1 MSSDNSWISSTQESG
16 MAEPAVQSVA
26 ATRGGTPYPDFPFA
40 PSSPYP
46 EYPGRDV
53 SPVRNGIYEAVRENF
68 RLLGFDAERYGTPQ
82 WNPLGHLIRPGDT
95 VFVKP
100 NWVDHKHRFDDDVWS
115 VITHPSVIRAVLDY
129 VLLAL
134 QGTGRVLVGDNPHV
148 DTDFAVL
155 RTVCRLDDLA
165 AYYRETRKVDI
176 PFLDCRLWTIE
187 NLDLYG
193 YKAGRIPLPGDPA
206 GTVEAD
212 LGAQSLF
219 QGISDA
225 RFRGTY
231 NDREETRDFH
241 RNGRHAYVFSKGM
254 FDADV
259 FISIPKLKSHAKV
272 GATLNIKGLIGT
284 IANKNCLIHWR
295 IGFPAQGGD
304 EYPEPAK
311 KSDPLKL
318 SVQHFLTDHLS
329 ERMHL
334 AGRDLLR
341 RTVPGRALMRWFQT
355 EAQRKRM
362 LRGSAALNDT
372 TWRMTCDVYNLFVRD
387 LPQKRPRAMRFLSV
401 IDGIRG
407 GDTDGPHFP
416 CPISPGVIV
425 TGEDLLATDLA
436 AVRLM
441 DYDDGQIQ
449 YLRHL
454 ESQTPRRVRI
464 LSADFAL
471 DDIRNR
477 ETPML
482 GYRPPYRWEN
492 ISLRG
497 LKPGPSYLPQ

>member
-1 MSSDNSWISSTQESG
+1 
-16 MAEPAVQSVA
+16 MADVPLHSVA
-26 ATRGGTPYPDFPFA
+26 ATRGGTGYPEFPYA
-40 PSSPYP
+40 PASPYP

-53 SPVRNGIYEAVRENF
+53 SSAPNGVYAAVRENF
-68 RLLGFDAERYGTPQ
+68 RLLGFDAERFGTPR
-82 WNPLGHLIRPGDT
+82 WNPLGHLIHPGDT

-100 NWVDHKHRFDDDVWS
+100 NWVDHRHRFGDDVWS
-115 VITHPSVIRAVLDY
+115 VITHPSVVRAVLDY

-134 QGTGRVLVGDNPHV
+134 QGTGRVIVGDNPHV
-148 DTDFAVL
+148 DTDFAEL
-155 RTVCRLDDLA
+155 RKLSRLDELA
-165 AYYRETRKVDI
+165 AYYRETRNADI
-176 PFLDCRLWTIE
+176 PFLDCRLWTLE

-206 GTVEAD
+206 GVVEAD
-212 LGAQSLF
+212 LGPHSLF
-219 QGISDA
+219 QGVSDA
-225 RFRGTY
+225 HFRGTY

-241 RNGRHAYVFSKGM
+241 RNGRHAYVFSKSM
-254 FDADV
+254 YAADV
-259 FISIPKLKSHAKV
+259 FISIPKLKAHAKV
-272 GATLNIKGLIGT
+272 GATLNVKGLIGT
-284 IANKNCLIHWR
+284 IANKNCLVHWR
-295 IGFPAQGGD
+295 IGFPSQGGD
-304 EYPEPAK
+304 EYPEPVRR
-311 KSDPLKL
+311 SDRFKL
-318 SVQHFLTDHLS
+318 SAQHFLMDHLP
-329 ERMHL
+329 ENVHL
-334 AGRDLLR
+334 AARNLLR
-341 RTVPGRALMRWFQT
+341 KIPPGRALMRAFQT

-387 LPQKRPRAMRFLSV
+387 LSQARGKPMRFLSV

-416 CPISPGVIV
+416 CPISPGVVV

-441 DYDDGQIQ
+441 DFDAGQIQ

-454 ESQTPRRVRI
+454 EAQTPRRVRI
-464 LSADFAL
+464 LSADFPL

-497 LKPGPSYLPQ
+497 LKPGPSYLPL